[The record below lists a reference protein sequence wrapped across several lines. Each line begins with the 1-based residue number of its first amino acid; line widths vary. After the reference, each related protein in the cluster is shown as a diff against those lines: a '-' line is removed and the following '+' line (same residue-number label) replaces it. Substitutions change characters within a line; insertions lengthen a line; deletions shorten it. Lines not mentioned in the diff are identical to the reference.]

1 MPRTAFVDEE
11 LIQMTKNSKSNVKL
25 DEYEDWRYLASCLTI
40 GLSLDDL
47 QQLQYKDVAKIMYVM
62 MEDSKEKKTRT
73 ATQADINKLLR

>member
-1 MPRTAFVDEE
+1 MPQTAFVDEE
-11 LIQMTKNSKSNVKL
+11 LAEMTKNSKGKVKL
-25 DEYEDWRYLASCLTI
+25 DDYEDWRFLASCLTI

-62 MEDSKEKKTRT
+62 IEDSKEKKTRT

>member
-1 MPRTAFVDEE
+1 LPQTAFVDEE